1 MASEIQFR
9 TAIAAVNDNSRLRV
23 YFQDPHAR
31 IRETQY
37 EGSWKGGQVGD
48 TIAFAKHGTP
58 LAACT
63 DKLRETHVFYLS
75 SLNFLRQRSY
85 NPAWAWGNGD
95 IGYYNVQAAP
105 YSKLAAVYLTDK
117 VPEETIHLFV
127 QNTNDEIQEWK
138 WTSSG
143 GWTAGDILGK
153 ALPGST
159 IAATKWE
166 DNIRVYIQEDNQN
179 IVQKCYRSDKGWW
192 DMNQVIVSKVPI
204 QAGFDVTCFYW
215 DVSKGINL
223 RLYWANSDGSF
234 WQWCWDAPG
243 KTYAGKMAGSTILGT
258 EIAAIA
264 WSNVPELRVYYQGG
278 TNVAGITEW
287 LYGKVNNSSVGA
299 TGKNPLPPA

>member
-63 DKLRETHVFYLS
+63 DKLRE
-75 SLNFLRQRSY
+75 
-85 NPAWAWGNGD
+85 
-95 IGYYNVQAAP
+95 AAP

-192 DMNQVIVSKVPI
+192 DMNQVIVSKAPI